1 MRAVNAF
8 SRLFLFSGFK
18 NDELTSGESTLVRA
32 EQLRATRL
40 SGETTCYHIAG
51 PVLKLD
57 SLPCNS
63 NLVKAN

>member
-18 NDELTSGESTLVRA
+18 SDELK
-32 EQLRATRL
+32 

-57 SLPCNS
+57 SLLCNS